1 MKAARIIGAAALLIT
16 AWGAQA
22 KVRAPAAPPVP
33 TAQDIVNTREASM
46 IMSAVALGAVRGAA
60 AKPDSVKGAAFPAS
74 GLAKWAA
81 ALPAMFPASTRNVA
95 GTRARPEIWTNRA
108 DFNAKAAA
116 FTSATAAL
124 VSAARADDKV
134 AFTAAVESTAGA
146 CKACHDAYQTPL
158 PPKPAG

>member
-1 MKAARIIGAAALLIT
+1 MKAARIVGAAALLVA

-22 KVRAPAAPPVP
+22 KAPAPASLAAPK
-33 TAQDIVNTREASM
+33 AQDIVNTRQASM

-60 AKPDSVKGAAFPAS
+60 ARPDSVKGAAFPAS
-74 GLAKWAA
+74 GLAKWATA
-81 ALPAMFPASTRNVA
+81 MPAMFPASTRHVA

-116 FTSATAAL
+116 FASATAAL
-124 VSAARADDKV
+124 VSAAKADDKA
-134 AFTAAVESTAGA
+134 AFTAAVESTAAA
-146 CKACHDAYQTPL
+146 CKACHDAYQVPP

>member
-1 MKAARIIGAAALLIT
+1 MKAARIIAGAALLIA
-16 AWGAQA
+16 AWGVQA
-22 KVRAPAAPPVP
+22 KAPAPAGLSVLK
-33 TAQDIVNTREASM
+33 AQDIVNTREASM

-108 DFNAKAAA
+108 DFNAKASA
-116 FTSATAAL
+116 FVSATTAL
-124 VSAARADDKV
+124 VNAAKADDK
-134 AFTAAVESTAGA
+134 AGFTAAVESTAGA